1 WWLVAASGARQ
12 LPRPSL
18 SLRPSH
24 GGLSLRG
31 SFTLRCHVPSLDAR
45 VLLYQNQRW
54 ISYKEK
60 KKEQTTVDFHFL
72 NINLSHLGVYWCQYS
87 ALDPRGTSARSNLVE
102 VLVTGEGRG
111 DPARQRVVSSGP
123 PRVTSSPLR
132 SDHSYPQPGISLS
145 PEGQVRAG
153 ANVVIR
159 CWNHNYGGTI
169 FLHKDGRLVPI
180 LHQVPDVGGT
190 AAFTIFRV
198 TPADSGTYRCSYR
211 PGGFYFLSSPL
222 GDGVTL
228 EVTPAPKGDVGR
240 PRGNVS
246 VVGVGV
252 GAAIAVFILALVIVI
267 VIVVFFPDALS
278 CRIWADPTPQS
289 PEAVQLQVLSNEG
302 LTYAEL
308 QAKPHSALSPLA
320 APQTPVIY
328 AEVCTGRPH

>member
-1 WWLVAASGARQ
+1 MAVVLIFV
-12 LPRPSL
+12 PRPSL
-18 SLRPSH
+18 SLHPSL

-60 KKEQTTVDFHFL
+60 KKGQTTVDFHFL
-72 NINLSHLGVYWCQYS
+72 DINLSHLGVYWCQYS
-87 ALDPRGTSARSNLVE
+87 VLNSRRTSAKSNLME

-145 PEGQVRAG
+145 PEGQVRTG

-180 LHQVPDVGGT
+180 LHQVPDVRGT
-190 AAFTIFRV
+190 AAFTIFGV
-198 TPADSGTYRCSYR
+198 TPADGGTYRCSYR

-228 EVTPAPKGDVGR
+228 KVTPAPKGD
-240 PRGNVS
+240 VS

-252 GAAIAVFILALVIVI
+252 GAAIAVFILALII
-267 VIVVFFPDALS
+267 VIVVVFFFPDALP

-289 PEAVQLQVLSNEG
+289 PEAVQLQVLSSEG

-308 QAKPHSALSPLA
+308 QAKPHSALSPPA